1 MKQWLFHLAALPALV
16 LAGAGD
22 AAPPPPESID
32 TAPPGGRLEVLLPDY
47 RLGSFTRMAEIYPA
61 RRIAR
66 GGPVRPLDP
75 APVAL
80 DGLHFTFAGRDY
92 GLEDWLAEARVLG
105 LVVLDDGRLAFETF
119 RQGAGPDTPFV
130 SWSVAK
136 AFTSTLVGL
145 ALHDGLIADLDEPA
159 QRYLPSLAG
168 SGYRD
173 NSLRDLLQ
181 MASGVKFVEDY
192 TGPPGPETRAWIEA
206 IVEQKIRY
214 YDTFTWFDQRLH
226 PPGTR
231 FSYASIEPVI
241 AGAVVRAVSG
251 RPLADLLSAR
261 IWQGLG
267 AEHDASWLV
276 DRPGGDEVGSCCINA
291 TTRDFARFGQLWADG
306 GRAGGRQLVPAA
318 WVRAATAPDP
328 DRPFL
333 RPGRLAQFPGLGYQ
347 HNWWLLDGG
356 DGEYLAWGVH
366 GQFIYVNPLRRV
378 VIAQNANWDSADD
391 PAELLRD
398 IAAFRAVV
406 AAIAAS
412 RSGGPGR

>member
-1 MKQWLFHLAALPALV
+1 MVRAWRPAAIAVALALAGGLPAAQSS
-16 LAGAGD
+16 AGT
-22 AAPPPPESID
+22 ID
-32 TAPPGGRLEVLLPDY
+32 TAPPGGRLQVLLPEY
-47 RLGSFTRMAEIYPA
+47 RLGSFTRMGEIYPA
-61 RRIAR
+61 RRIPR
-66 GGPVRPLDP
+66 GGPVWPLEP
-75 APVAL
+75 APVAK
-80 DGLHFTFAGRDY
+80 
-92 GLEDWLAEARVLG
+92 V
-105 LVVLDDGRLAFETF
+105 
-119 RQGAGPDTPFV
+119 
-130 SWSVAK
+130 
-136 AFTSTLVGL
+136 FTSTLVGL
-145 ALHDGLIADLDEPA
+145 ALHDGLLQDLDDPA
-159 QRYLPSLAG
+159 RRYLPALAD

-173 NSLRDLLQ
+173 NSVRDLLQ

-214 YDTFTWFDQRLH
+214 YDTFAWFQQRLH

-241 AGAVVRAVSG
+241 SGALVRAVSG
-251 RPLADLLSAR
+251 RPLADFLSAR

-291 TTRDFARFGQLWADG
+291 TTRDFARFGQLWANG
-306 GRAGGRQLVPAA
+306 GRVGGRQLVPAA
-318 WVRAATAPDP
+318 WVRAATTPDP

-333 RPGRLAQFPGLGYQ
+333 HPGRLVQFPGLGYQ
-347 HNWWLLDGG
+347 HNWWLLDGR

-366 GQFIYVNPLRRV
+366 GQFIYVNPARRV

-398 IAAFRAVV
+398 IAAFRALV
-406 AAIAAS
+406 AAIAGAGS
-412 RSGGPGR
+412 SGAGR